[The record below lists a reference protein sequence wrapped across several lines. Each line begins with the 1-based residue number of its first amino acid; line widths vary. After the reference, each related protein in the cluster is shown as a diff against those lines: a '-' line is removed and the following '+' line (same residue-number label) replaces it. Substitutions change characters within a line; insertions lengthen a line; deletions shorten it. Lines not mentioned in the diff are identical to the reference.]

1 MFGTTSVSSEYTFTG
16 SQASTSSIATGI
28 SSYSG
33 HSGATKVSSSGNV
46 TAKTSAPQ
54 QHADKESNSN
64 SVATNSIKKEK
75 SADSESVELL
85 INKGRG
91 DESIELDYGSNT
103 ISMIT
108 TSFQALAAAV
118 GSNNDKVSKGQ
129 LVALLRSLTS
139 QDPVTN
145 ADEITFIKTL
155 LAKFDTLSNGGDY
168 ITSFGGVND
177 TQDYETVTLE
187 QVTPPI
193 DIRI

>member
-16 SQASTSSIATGI
+16 SQASTISIESAI

-33 HSGATKVSSSGNV
+33 HSGATKTSSSGHG

-54 QHADKESNSN
+54 QNVQTGSNSN
-64 SVATNSIKKEK
+64 SVATNSITKEK

-85 INKGRG
+85 INKGG
-91 DESIELDYGSNT
+91 DDDSLEIDYGSDD
-103 ISMIT
+103 ISTIT

-118 GSNNDKVSKGQ
+118 GSKNSKGQ

-139 QDPVTN
+139 QDATAN
-145 ADEITFIKTL
+145 ADEITFLKTL
-155 LAKFDTLSNGGDY
+155 LATFDTLSNGGDY
-168 ITSFGGVND
+168 ITSFGGAND

>member
-16 SQASTSSIATGI
+16 SQASTISIESAI

-33 HSGATKVSSSGNV
+33 HSGATKTSSSGHG

-54 QHADKESNSN
+54 QNVQTGSNSN
-64 SVATNSIKKEK
+64 SVATNSITKEK

-85 INKGRG
+85 INKGG
-91 DESIELDYGSNT
+91 DDDSLEIDYGSDD
-103 ISMIT
+103 ISTIT

-118 GSNNDKVSKGQ
+118 GSTNSKVSKGQ

-139 QDPVTN
+139 QDATAN
-145 ADEITFIKTL
+145 ADEITFLKTL
-155 LAKFDTLSNGGDY
+155 LATFDTLSNGGDY